1 MRHILANFPLKVS
14 MAALAALILL
24 AGLVCAAETMVNIT
38 GTGVTLTFVS
48 VDCASAATTTG
59 ISVAAGATGGS
70 LQGLEVK
77 NCTTRGISAA
87 EDVALSNSWIHDNQD
102 DLDIAAGKT
111 VTASGKNVFDDAL
124 ADKGDGTYTDGEGVT
139 TAWENALGKRTT
151 NTGGTPFLTYAEFW
165 AAGGDLLGKG
175 PTGGNY
181 SVGPRQYQ
189 KTVEVDTDEMITMR
203 SKSTAAGSYV
213 QP

>member
-1 MRHILANFPLKVS
+1 MKLANFPLVVVS
-14 MAALAALILL
+14 AFLAGALLL
-24 AGLVCAAETMVNIT
+24 AGNAIGAETMINIT
-38 GTGVTLTFVS
+38 GTGVELTFVQ
-48 VDCASAATTTG
+48 VDCAGAATTTG
-59 ISVAAGATGGS
+59 IVVASGATGGI

-87 EDVALSNSWIHDNQD
+87 ETVGLSNSWVHDNDD

-124 ADKGDGTYTDGEGVT
+124 AAKGDGTYTDAGGVT
-139 TAWENALGKRTT
+139 TTWENTLGKRAT

-165 AAGGDLLGKG
+165 AAGGDILGKG

-189 KTVEVDTDEMITMR
+189 KTFEADVDEMITMR
-203 SKSTAAGSYV
+203 SKSTASGSYV

>member
-1 MRHILANFPLKVS
+1 MKLANFPLKVS
-14 MAALAALILL
+14 IALAALVLL
-24 AGLVCAAETMVNIT
+24 AGPARAAETLVNIT
-38 GTGVTLTFVS
+38 GTGVHLTFVQ
-48 VDCASAATTTG
+48 VDCAGAATTTG
-59 ISVAAGATGGS
+59 IAVASGATGGV

-87 EDVALSNSWIHDNQD
+87 ETVVLSNSWVHDNQD
-102 DLDIAAGKT
+102 DIDIAAGKT

-124 ADKGDGTYTDGEGVT
+124 ADKGAGTYTDGGGVT
-139 TAWENALGKRTT
+139 TTWENTLGKRAT

-175 PTGGNY
+175 PTGAGY
-181 SVGPRQYQ
+181 SVGPKQYQ
-189 KTVEVDTDEMITMR
+189 KSFEADVDEMITMR

>member
-1 MRHILANFPLKVS
+1 MKRLANFPLKVS
-14 MAALAALILL
+14 IALAALVLL
-24 AGLVCAAETMVNIT
+24 AIPALAAETMVNIT
-38 GTGVTLTFVS
+38 GTGVQLTNVQ

-59 ISVAAGATGGS
+59 IAVAASATGGV
-70 LQGLEVK
+70 LQGIEIK
-77 NCTTRGISAA
+77 NCTTTGIAAA
-87 EDVALSNSWIHDNQD
+87 ETVGLSNSWIHDNAD

-124 ADKGDGTYTDGEGVT
+124 AAKGDGTYTDAGGVT
-139 TAWENALGKRTT
+139 TTWSNTLGKRAT

-181 SVGPRQYQ
+181 SVGPKQYQ

>member
-1 MRHILANFPLKVS
+1 MRLANFPLKVGS
-14 MAALAALILL
+14 AAIAALIFL
-24 AGLVCAAETMVNIT
+24 AGQVGAAETMINIT
-38 GTGVTLTFVS
+38 GTGVELTFVS
-48 VDCASAATTTG
+48 VDCGSAATTTG
-59 ISVAAGATGGS
+59 IAVAAGATGGV

-87 EDVALSNSWIHDNQD
+87 EDVALSNSWVHDNQD
-102 DLDIAAGKT
+102 DLDIAADKT

-124 ADKGDGTYTDGEGVT
+124 AASGAGTYTDGGGVT
-139 TAWENALGKRTT
+139 TTWENTLGKRAT

-165 AAGGDLLGKG
+165 AAGGDLRGKG
-175 PTGGNY
+175 PTGAAY

-189 KTVEVDTDEMITMR
+189 KIFEADIDEMITMR
-203 SKSTAAGSYV
+203 SKSTSAGSYV